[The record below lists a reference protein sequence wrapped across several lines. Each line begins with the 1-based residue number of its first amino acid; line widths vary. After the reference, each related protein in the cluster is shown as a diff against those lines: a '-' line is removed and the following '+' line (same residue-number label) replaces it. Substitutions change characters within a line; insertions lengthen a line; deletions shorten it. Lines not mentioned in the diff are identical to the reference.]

1 MSPDSNIS
9 RRRML
14 KTLFCSSVAMQLNLA
29 PEAAAQTR
37 TKIGTLGALDLLAI
51 GDFGSNDERQ
61 QAVARGMARYTE
73 GLGKKPDGLLLLG
86 DNFYGSMKEGL
97 KSDRWQT
104 GFSDVFPAKT
114 YPGPCWPVLGNH
126 DYHDTPGNE
135 LVQLGYA
142 ASIKRKTRWTM
153 PAKYYRVD
161 LPAVNPQVTMLM
173 LDTNWEKINSRI
185 HQDRPCWM
193 SAEEKDA
200 QMAWFEKELNSP
212 RAPFTIVIGHHPIYS
227 DGSHKDTKE
236 LVKEVGPLLEKHG
249 VHLYLGG
256 HDHDL
261 QHLELEGLKTSF
273 VISGGGGA
281 RLHIHKTTREG
292 STVFD
297 AHGFSHITIA
307 DNRLHLR
314 HVDPN
319 GKILHAFS
327 KGVNHDWKVEA

>member
-1 MSPDSNIS
+1 MSPDPTIS

-29 PEAAAQTR
+29 PEAAAQAR
-37 TKIGTLGALDLLAI
+37 SKIGSLGALDLLAI
-51 GDFGSNDERQ
+51 GDFGTNDDRQ
-61 QAVARGMARYTE
+61 KAVARGMARYTE

-86 DNFYGSMKEGL
+86 DNFYGSMKDGL
-97 KSDRWQT
+97 KSERWET
-104 GFSDVFPAKT
+104 GFSDVFPSKT

-142 ASIKRKTRWTM
+142 ASLKRRTRWTM
-153 PAKYYRVD
+153 PGKYYRVD

-173 LDTNWEKINSRI
+173 LDTNWQKINSRI
-185 HQDRPCWM
+185 HGDRPCWM
-193 SAEEKDA
+193 SPEEKDA
-200 QMAWFEKELNSP
+200 QMVWFEKELNSP
-212 RAPFTIVIGHHPIYS
+212 RAPFTIVVGHHPIYS
-227 DGSHKDTKE
+227 EGSHGDTSI

-249 VHLYLGG
+249 VHLYIGG

-273 VISGGGGA
+273 VVSGGGGA
-281 RLHIHKTTREG
+281 RLHSHDKIRGG

-297 AHGFSHITIA
+297 AHGFSHITLA
-307 DNRLHLR
+307 DNRLQLR
-314 HVDPN
+314 HVDSN

-327 KGVNHDWKVEA
+327 KGVKHDWKVEA